1 MLKDNRN
8 CMNKLIVITGG
19 TKGIGR
25 AILERFA
32 QAGFDVATCARKE
45 NDLANLHTEIEKQH
59 SVKAFVYPAD
69 MSQLSQIKSF
79 VNFIQTLNRP
89 VEVLVNNAGYFIPG
103 SVLDEP
109 EGSLESM
116 INSNV
121 YSAYYITRGLAKQM
135 VASQSG
141 HIFNM
146 CSIASIKAYP
156 NGGSYAISKFA
167 LLGFSKVLREEL
179 KDKGIRVT
187 AILPGATR
195 TSSWDG
201 VDLPDERFM
210 KSEDVAETIF
220 SAYSLSKRSVVE
232 EILIRPQL
240 GDI

>member
-1 MLKDNRN
+1 
-8 CMNKLIVITGG
+8 
-19 TKGIGR
+19 
-25 AILERFA
+25 
-32 QAGFDVATCARKE
+32 
-45 NDLANLHTEIEKQH
+45 
-59 SVKAFVYPAD
+59 
-69 MSQLSQIKSF
+69 
-79 VNFIQTLNRP
+79 
-89 VEVLVNNAGYFIPG
+89 
-103 SVLDEP
+103 
-109 EGSLESM
+109 
-116 INSNV
+116 
-121 YSAYYITRGLAKQM
+121 
-135 VASQSG
+135 
-141 HIFNM
+141 M